1 MGEPT
6 RLLIQGVFAQ
16 MSLIILRECNIG
28 ITSGDA
34 DLWLDTVSELS
45 LNNTTARTL
54 LAKRNLFH
62 SSNAQ
67 VVLHKNNDTTT
78 GTFTCY
84 LTDEFEESLLFLLL
98 GCEVYED
105 GFVVPTV
112 LPDTVNHTPA
122 KFLIASGEN
131 AYEVSDVVVTSIT
144 FPLGKGYAGEIQVSF
159 EGGEMVQVPR
169 KYNQVISNSQGK
181 HFPVRPLE
189 LIFDDVTYQPI
200 SANINI
206 AQNIHWS
213 NNQSIYDNFN
223 VRRPVVVGH
232 SVNITTT
239 QYHKKEPILPS
250 FENIRIKQ
258 GGFEL
263 SMEQA
268 SITRRIGVEEDIV
281 TLSCDIQPSSH
292 MPIIQII

>member
-1 MGEPT
+1 
-6 RLLIQGVFAQ
+6 

-28 ITSGDA
+28 ITCGDN
-34 DLWLDTVSELS
+34 DLWLDTVSEVS

-62 SSNAQ
+62 SNNAQ
-67 VVLHKNNDTTT
+67 VALHKNNDTTT

-84 LTDEFEESLLFLLL
+84 LTDEFAESLLFSLL
-98 GCEVYED
+98 GCELYEN
-105 GFVVPTV
+105 GFVVPTI
-112 LPDTVNHTPA
+112 LPDTFNYTPA
-122 KFLIASGEN
+122 KFLVTSGKN
-131 AYEVSDVVVTSIT
+131 AYEVSDVVVTSVT
-144 FPLGKGYAGEIQVSF
+144 FPLGKGYVGEIQVSF
-159 EGGEMVQVPR
+159 EGGEMSQVPR
-169 KYNQVISNSQGK
+169 KYNQVIKNAQGK
-181 HFPVRPLE
+181 HFTVKPLE

-213 NNQSIYDNFN
+213 DSRSIYDNFN
-223 VRRPVVVGH
+223 IRRPIITGH

-239 QYHKKEPILPS
+239 QYHKQESILPS
-250 FENIRIKQ
+250 FENIIIKQ
-258 GGFEL
+258 GSLIL

-281 TLSCDIQPSSH
+281 TLSCDIQPTIN
-292 MPIIQII
+292 MPTIQII

>member
-1 MGEPT
+1 
-6 RLLIQGVFAQ
+6 

-28 ITSGDA
+28 ITSGDT

-67 VVLHKNNDTTT
+67 VALHKNNDTTT

-84 LTDEFEESLLFLLL
+84 LTDGFAERLLFTLL
-98 GCEVYED
+98 GCEVYEN
-105 GFVVPTV
+105 GFVVPTIIPNS
-112 LPDTVNHTPA
+112 LYYNPA
-122 KFLIASGEN
+122 KFIIASAQN
-131 AYEVSDVVVTSIT
+131 AYEVSDVVITDVT
-144 FPLGKGYAGEIQVSF
+144 FPLGKGYAKEVQVSF
-159 EGGEMVQVPR
+159 EGGEMIQVPR
-169 KYNQVISNSQGK
+169 KFNQVISNTQGK
-181 HFPVRPLE
+181 HLSLAPLE
-189 LIFDDVTYQPI
+189 LVFDDVEYQAI
-200 SANINI
+200 SANINV
-206 AQNIHWS
+206 AQQLHWS
-213 NNQSIYDNFN
+213 NNKSIYDDFN

-239 QYHKKEPILPS
+239 QYHKKESILPS
-250 FENIRIKQ
+250 FENIIIRQ

-268 SITRRIGVEEDIV
+268 SITRRIGVEEDII
-281 TLSCDIQPSSH
+281 TMSCDIQPSIY
-292 MPIIQII
+292 MPTIQII

>member
-1 MGEPT
+1 
-6 RLLIQGVFAQ
+6 

-28 ITSGDA
+28 ITCGDT

-54 LAKRNLFH
+54 LAKRNLFN

-84 LTDEFEESLLFLLL
+84 LTEGFTERLLFILL
-98 GCEVYED
+98 GCDVYEN
-105 GFVVPTV
+105 GLVVPTI
-112 LPDTVNHTPA
+112 LPSTFNYTPA
-122 KFLIASGEN
+122 KFLIASGSN

-144 FPLGKGYAGEIQVSF
+144 FPLGRGYAGEIQVSF
-159 EGGEMVQVPR
+159 EGGGLSQVPR
-169 KYNQVISNSQGK
+169 KYNQVINTPQRK
-181 HFPVRPLE
+181 HLQVKPLE
-189 LIFDDVTYQPI
+189 LIFDDVNYQPI
-200 SANINI
+200 SANINV

-213 NNQSIYDNFN
+213 NSKSIYDNFN
-223 VRRPVVVGH
+223 TRRPIISGH

-239 QYHKKEPILPS
+239 QYHKQESILPS
-250 FENIRIKQ
+250 FENIIIKQ
-258 GGFEL
+258 GSFIL

-281 TLSCDIQPSSH
+281 TLSCDIQPTIN
-292 MPIIQII
+292 MPTIQII

>member
-45 LNNTTARTL
+45 LNNTTSRTL
-54 LAKRNLFH
+54 LAKRNLFR

-84 LTDEFEESLLFLLL
+84 LTDGFAESLLFLLL

-112 LPDTVNHTPA
+112 LPDTVNHNPA

-131 AYEVSDVVVTSIT
+131 AYEVSDVVVTSVT
-144 FPLGKGYAGEIQVSF
+144 FPLGKGYVGEIQVSF

-169 KYNQVISNSQGK
+169 KYNQVINTTQGR
-181 HFPVRPLE
+181 HFTVKPLE

-213 NNQSIYDNFN
+213 NSKSIYDNFN
-223 VRRPVVVGH
+223 TRRPIITGH

-239 QYHKKEPILPS
+239 QYHKQESILPS
-250 FENIRIKQ
+250 FENIIIKQ
-258 GGFEL
+258 GSFML

-268 SITRRIGVEEDIV
+268 SITRRIGVEEDII
-281 TLSCDIQPSSH
+281 TLSCDIQPTIN
-292 MPIIQII
+292 MPTIQII